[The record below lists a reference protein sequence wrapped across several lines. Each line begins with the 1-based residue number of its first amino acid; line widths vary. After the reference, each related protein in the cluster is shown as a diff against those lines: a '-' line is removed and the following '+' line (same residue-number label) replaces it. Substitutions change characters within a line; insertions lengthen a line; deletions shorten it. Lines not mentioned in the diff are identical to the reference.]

1 MPRFAAAGA
10 LGLLLGWAAA
20 HVLSLQWWTLVPW
33 GLAAVALGYRA
44 NRATAVVAGA
54 LYGFVL
60 CFVFTL
66 ATYGGAAPAITRVP
80 FFTALGLVG
89 ALCGL
94 LLALYSGR
102 FSCRGNACQWNH
114 RPEMMPPNERST
126 LAGRRN

>member
-1 MPRFAAAGA
+1 MPRFACATA

-20 HVLSLQWWTLVPW
+20 HILSLQWWTLVPW

-66 ATYGGAAPAITRVP
+66 ATYGGATPAITRVP
-80 FFTALGLVG
+80 FFTVLGLVG

-94 LLALYSGR
+94 LLALLGATLTRASGITVQR
-102 FSCRGNACQWNH
+102 
-114 RPEMMPPNERST
+114 
-126 LAGRRN
+126 